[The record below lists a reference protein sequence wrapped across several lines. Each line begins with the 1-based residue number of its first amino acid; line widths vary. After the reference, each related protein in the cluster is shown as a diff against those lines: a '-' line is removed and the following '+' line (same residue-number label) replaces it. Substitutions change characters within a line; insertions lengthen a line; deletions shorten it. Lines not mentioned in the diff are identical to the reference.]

1 MLKDS
6 EQQGEWRNL
15 QSEKKQVR
23 SLGSG
28 KEFAFILMTRI
39 QQRDLAGEWFDSDKK
54 DHTVESK
61 NKAKKGVSQ
70 KKCYDL
76 TCYLKIACSPLELP
90 LLHISKSVYK
100 IPEYPSSF

>member
-1 MLKDS
+1 MMLKDS

-39 QQRDLAGEWFDSDKK
+39 QQRDLAGE
-54 DHTVESK
+54 
-61 NKAKKGVSQ
+61 
-70 KKCYDL
+70 
-76 TCYLKIACSPLELP
+76 
-90 LLHISKSVYK
+90 
-100 IPEYPSSF
+100 